1 MRELSIYAVIIITLV
16 IMVRYILLLVRK
28 EIKPALAM
36 WLFFSVAIIMSLI
49 TYRSEG
55 GLWPAG

>member
-1 MRELSIYAVIIITLV
+1 MSDLSIYIVILITLI

-36 WLFFSVAIIMSLI
+36 WLFFSVAIIMSLV

-55 GLWPAG
+55 GYGLLE